1 MDAQQI
7 RDAVIDAALPHVA
20 FDGWSDTTLRAAAA
34 DAGVDPAQVRA
45 QFPRGAV
52 DLALAYH
59 MRGDRAMMAYAA
71 TLPQDLGISGRVAAI
86 VRRRL
91 ELADR
96 EAVRRAST
104 LFALPNHAGDG
115 ARALWNT
122 SDAIWRSLGDTSE
135 DVNWYT
141 KRATL
146 SGVYAA
152 TVLFWLGDD
161 SADHQATWDFL
172 DRRIAD
178 VMKIEG
184 VKARARKNPLVRA
197 AMLPFSVIR
206 APRPVDDM
214 PGRMS

>member
-1 MDAQQI
+1 MDAEQI

-20 FDGWSDTTLRAAAA
+20 FDGWSDTTLRAATL
-34 DAGVDPAQVRA
+34 DAGMDPVQVRA

-59 MRGDRAMMAYAA
+59 MRGDRAMTAYAA
-71 TLPQDLGISGRVAAI
+71 TLPRDLGISGRVAAI
-86 VRRRL
+86 IRRRL

-104 LFALPNHAGDG
+104 LFALPHQAGDG
-115 ARALWNT
+115 ARALWST

-161 SADHQATWDFL
+161 SSDHQATWDFL

-206 APRPVDDM
+206 APRPADDM

>member
-1 MDAQQI
+1 MDARQI
-7 RDAVIDAALPHVA
+7 RDAVIDAALGHVA
-20 FDGWSDTTLRAAAA
+20 FDGWTETTLRAAIA
-34 DAGVDPAQVRA
+34 DAGVDPVSARA

-59 MRGDRAMMAYAA
+59 ARGDAAMVDYAKG
-71 TLPQDLGISGRVAAI
+71 LPADLGISGRVAAI
-86 VRRRL
+86 IRRRL

-104 LFALPNHAGDG
+104 LFALPHHAGDG
-115 ARALWNT
+115 ARALWGT
-122 SDAIWRSLGDTSE
+122 SDAIWRALGDTSE

-161 SADHQATWDFL
+161 SGDHHATWDFL
-172 DRRIAD
+172 NRRIAD

-206 APRPVDDM
+206 APGRADDM

>member
-1 MDAQQI
+1 MDPQPI
-7 RDAVIDAALPHVA
+7 RGAIIDAALPHVA
-20 FDGWSDTTLRAAAA
+20 FDGWSDTTLRAAAV
-34 DAGVDPAQVRA
+34 DAGVELALVRA

-59 MRGDRAMMAYAA
+59 LRGDRAMTDYAA
-71 TLPQDLGISGRVAAI
+71 TLPDNLGISGRVAAI
-86 VRRRL
+86 VRKRL

-104 LFALPNHAGDG
+104 LFALPQHAGDG
-115 ARALWNT
+115 ARALWGT
-122 SDAIWRSLGDTSE
+122 SDAIWRSLGDTSG

-146 SGVYAA
+146 SGLYAA

-161 SADHQATWDFL
+161 SPDHQATWDFL

-184 VKARARKNPLVRA
+184 VKARARKNPLFRA

-206 APRPVDDM
+206 APKAGPDM